1 MKSSRIIPV
10 VALVLVAFVA
20 FGAMAKTTSHGMT
33 VHGKITA
40 LDEKAKTLTV
50 TPSKGKAVDLTWN
63 DATKV
68 NGGTLKVNEMATA
81 RYLKRS
87 GKNVATIITVPA
99 AKTASAAP
107 AKSAPAKPAATP
119 TKH

>member
-1 MKSSRIIPV
+1 MKSSRIISVIALVV
-10 VALVLVAFVA
+10 VAFLAIGVT
-20 FGAMAKTTSHGMT
+20 AKTTSHGMS

-50 TPSKGKAVDLTWN
+50 TPSKGAAVELSWN

-68 NGGTLKVNEMATA
+68 NGGPLKVSDMATA

-99 AKTASAAP
+99 AKAA
-107 AKSAPAKPAATP
+107 AATTTKTTTT